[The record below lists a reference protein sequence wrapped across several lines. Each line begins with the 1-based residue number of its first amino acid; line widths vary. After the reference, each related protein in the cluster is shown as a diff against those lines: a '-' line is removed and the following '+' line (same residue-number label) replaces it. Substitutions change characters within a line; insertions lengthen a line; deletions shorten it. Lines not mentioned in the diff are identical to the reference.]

1 MDLNSEHEK
10 YLCEHFDS
18 PIFVINYPVEL
29 KAFYMKENSDKKTV
43 SCMDLLFPK
52 IGEMIGGSAREE
64 KYEILKLKS
73 EKLGL
78 ENENL
83 N

>member
-10 YLCEHFDS
+10 YLSDYFDS
-18 PIFVINYPVEL
+18 PIFLINYPKEL
-29 KAFYMKENSDKKTV
+29 KAFYMKENKDKKTV

-52 IGEMIGGSAREE
+52 IGEMIGGSAREDN
-64 KYEILKLKS
+64 YQILKSKC

-78 ENENL
+78 ENDNL